1 MPNRSDQ
8 GEHIDPKQIP
18 RIQSKLDA
26 IMRPI
31 AQYCIEIITEI
42 DGGMCIKKFW
52 VSGVWMKVE
61 LQQQG
66 CSCTRIH

>member
-18 RIQSKLDA
+18 RIQLKLDA

-31 AQYCIEIITEI
+31 AQHCIEIITEI
-42 DGGMCIKKFW
+42 DDGMCIK
-52 VSGVWMKVE
+52 E
-61 LQQQG
+61 LSLQCVDESRVATAG
-66 CSCTRIH
+66 MLMHKNP